1 MSEEKKSPKE
11 KSVGEKYGC
20 LIFFVFCVFGLY
32 HCITSAK
39 EEADNAPY
47 SNGTDGLSTS
57 TISNVKWETYDP
69 GLKSRIDKLNDC
81 QKLQDE
87 FNVAEENSDNHLKNT
102 GTNNAALMG
111 YIDDKKTQLG
121 CYKK

>member
-1 MSEEKKSPKE
+1 MSDENNPPKE
-11 KSVGEKYGC
+11 KSFGEKYGC
-20 LIFFVFCVFGLY
+20 LIFFIFCVFGLY
-32 HCITSAK
+32 HCITSAQ
-39 EEADNAPY
+39 EEAYNAPFN
-47 SNGTDGLSTS
+47 NGGGGIGSSTVTS
-57 TISNVKWETYDP
+57 VKWETYDP
-69 GLKSRIDKLNDC
+69 NLKSRIDNLNDC

-87 FNVAEENSDNHLKNT
+87 FNVAEENSDNHSKNT